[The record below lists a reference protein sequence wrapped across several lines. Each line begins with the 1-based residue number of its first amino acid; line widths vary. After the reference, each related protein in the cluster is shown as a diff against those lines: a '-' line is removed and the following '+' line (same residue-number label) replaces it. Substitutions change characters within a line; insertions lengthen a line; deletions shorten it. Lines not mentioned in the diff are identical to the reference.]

1 MSKMIPRRLIDV
13 FRHQVDVSLG
23 NYGID
28 CKLYI
33 PTNISYNEAEKLDVF
48 AVKDDYEFIKYSA
61 KVFIEWSPNTYRLKK
76 LGLFTEDS
84 IPILVWFG
92 NKAIAME
99 GSEAGEEVDIDIVLH
114 SYFIVEPEY
123 IPNNLKGTESF
134 ELVNP
139 VVKNIHDAVLI
150 QGFLVVPRRIKND

>member
-1 MSKMIPRRLIDV
+1 MIPRRLIDV

-28 CKLYI
+28 CKLYK

-48 AVKDDYEFIKYSA
+48 AVKDDYEFIEYSA
-61 KVFIEWSPNTYRLKK
+61 KVFIEWSPNLYKLKK

-84 IPILVWFG
+84 IPILAWFG
-92 NKAIAME
+92 NKVIAME

-139 VVKNIHDAVLI
+139 VIKHMHDAVLV